1 PDGNVLGRRRR
12 HNLRDLDK
20 ERGRVGHRW
29 SSRPHRT
36 KAHQAHAVLELLAWH
51 ARLQSGSVE
60 VYWWRRS
67 DLLLRRQLKLAAG
80 PHASWPGLASATYVA
95 LQHRSLKITAS
106 PRRRGDRVKR
116 RVCVPPRQNLALLR
130 RVISEATVRDQL
142 WQIRISLSAV

>member
-67 DLLLRRQLKLAAG
+67 DLLLRRQLKLAAE
-80 PHASWPGLASATYVA
+80 PHASWPGLVSANT
-95 LQHRSLKITAS
+95 LRSNIA
-106 PRRRGDRVKR
+106 
-116 RVCVPPRQNLALLR
+116 A
-130 RVISEATVRDQL
+130 
-142 WQIRISLSAV
+142 